1 MDLQRFNDKYIG
13 IRSDIKQNKRTVYR
27 KIETKIMEEKII
39 LKLND
44 SILSDHIQI

>member
-27 KIETKIMEEKII
+27 KIETIIMEEKII

>member
-27 KIETKIMEEKII
+27 KIETIIMEEKII
-39 LKLND
+39 KIGV
-44 SILSDHIQI
+44 ILWTRKVKNI